1 MKKST
6 PQNLTLFALAASICL
21 LNVSSQS
28 SNSVLAQS
36 KGTDKNKEESAD
48 QFNWAGVPAFVDVST
63 RISSLDK
70 EITHALGEER
80 LSQDQAQQL
89 KATLDRVVQLNKEFT
104 TDGKLTIW
112 ERVRLILDLDKLSQ
126 DLEMRLAKRKTAIT
140 DLSGKQDQLEK
151 EIAEDFLSGRL
162 TNSQAAK
169 FKNRLQTIKDKE
181 KSYRQDKKL
190 SQSEMLALSYDLDQL
205 NLDLEKDLRVRSIA
219 GPGID
224 ARLDRL
230 KNRKNNLVKQKRLT
244 SVQES
249 EINTRIQQI
258 EKDYIAFKASDK
270 KLDPREVLNLALEL
284 DKVGSRMSELAP
296 GEVSSAIKSIDSLQS
311 EIRTMLDDSNSKTSF
326 SVPQLDQFKQ
336 ENSRIETLES
346 LFKADNS
353 FTDSEVLTVV
363 RELET
368 LKQHMVESSKNKGN
382 KPDLSSKIE
391 ILRKRVKDVDDAKRF
406 EQGMTA
412 QEMMKGLDSIEKK
425 LKVFKQDNEL
435 SDSEVLVISSE
446 LDALNSKLESSLQNL
461 PDVQERKLEIE
472 RRLNEALASNR
483 VAIKKAEEL
492 RREGSRISFME
503 TTLKRDGF
511 LSDEDIV
518 KLSQQYDNLEKKLAQ
533 LLPPLPDIDKLQTQV
548 STKLEDAKAKGT
560 IAKAKLE
567 YFSDEMD
574 RINSIGSSFKASD
587 DRLSDWEIMA
597 LKADLEKL
605 EKDIDKLSKP
615 DQVRKQ

>member
-1 MKKST
+1 MKKTTSKF
-6 PQNLTLFALAASICL
+6 LSLLALAASI
-21 LNVSSQS
+21 
-28 SNSVLAQS
+28 SVNNTIADGSKAVFAQS
-36 KGTDKNKEESAD
+36 KVKEAPKDVAAD

-80 LSQDQAQQL
+80 LTKDQAQQL
-89 KATLDRVVQLNKEFT
+89 KGNLDRVAQLNNEFT
-104 TDGKLTIW
+104 QDGKLTIW

-126 DLEMRLAKRKTAIT
+126 DLEIRLAKRKTAIT

-169 FKNRLQTIKDKE
+169 FKTRLQSIKDKE
-181 KSYRQDKKL
+181 KGYRQDAKL
-190 SQSEMLALSYDLDQL
+190 SQAELLALSYDLDQL
-205 NLDLEKDLRVRSIA
+205 NLDLEKNLRVRSIA
-219 GPGID
+219 GLSID

-230 KNRKNNLVKQKRLT
+230 KNRKNNLVKNKRLDQKQ
-244 SVQES
+244 VA
-249 EINTRIQQI
+249 EINASI
-258 EKDYIAFKASDK
+258 EKIEKEYASFKTSDK
-270 KLDPREVLNLALEL
+270 KLDPKEVLNLALEL
-284 DKVGSRMSELAP
+284 DKIGSRLSELAP

-311 EIRTMLDDSNSKTSF
+311 EIRTMLDNSKVKNTLT
-326 SVPQLDQFKQ
+326 VQQLDQFKQ

-353 FTDSEVLTVV
+353 FSDSEILTVV

-368 LKQHMVESSKNKGN
+368 LKQQLTEASKSKGE
-382 KPDLSSKIE
+382 KIDLQTKIDL
-391 ILRKRVKDVDDAKRF
+391 LRKRVKEVSDAKRF
-406 EQGMTA
+406 KQGLSA
-412 QEMMKGLDSIEKK
+412 QEIDKGIDSIEKK

-435 SDSEVLVISSE
+435 SDSESLAVSSE

-461 PDVQERKLEIE
+461 PDVQERKVEIE

-503 TTLKRDGF
+503 TVFKRDGI
-511 LSDEDIV
+511 LSDQDIV
-518 KLSQQYDNLEKKLAQ
+518 KLSEQYDNLEKKLAQ
-533 LLPPLPDIDKLQTQV
+533 LLPPLPDIEKLQNQV
-548 STKLEDAKAKGT
+548 TTKLEEAKAKGS
-560 IAKAKLE
+560 IPKAKLE
-567 YFSDEMD
+567 YLTDEMD

-605 EKDIDKLSKP
+605 EKDIDKSFTG
-615 DQVRKQ
+615 DQVKKQ

>member
-1 MKKST
+1 MKKTTSNFLSLIT
-6 PQNLTLFALAASICL
+6 LAASISV
-21 LNVSSQS
+21 LNTTDGSKA
-28 SNSVLAQS
+28 VLAQS
-36 KGTDKNKEESAD
+36 KAKEAPKDVAAD

-63 RISSLDK
+63 RISNLDK

-80 LSQDQAQQL
+80 LTKDQAQQL
-89 KATLDRVVQLNKEFT
+89 KGNLDRVVQLNNEFT
-104 TDGKLTIW
+104 QDGKLTIW

-126 DLEMRLAKRKTAIT
+126 DLEIRLAKRKTAIT
-140 DLSGKQDQLEK
+140 DLSGRQDQLEK

-169 FKNRLQTIKDKE
+169 FKTRLQSIKDKE
-181 KSYRQDKKL
+181 KGYRQDTKL
-190 SQSEMLALSYDLDQL
+190 SQAELLALSYDLDQL

-219 GPGID
+219 GPSID

-230 KNRKNNLVKQKRLT
+230 KNRKNNLVKNKRLDQKQ
-244 SVQES
+244 VA
-249 EINTRIQQI
+249 EINASIEKI
-258 EKDYIAFKASDK
+258 EKDYATFKTSDK
-270 KLDPREVLNLALEL
+270 KLDPQEVLNLALEL
-284 DKVGSRMSELAP
+284 DKVGSRLSELAP
-296 GEVSSAIKSIDSLQS
+296 GQVSSGIKNIDALQS
-311 EIRTMLDDSNSKTSF
+311 EIRTMLDDSKVKNTLT
-326 SVPQLDQFKQ
+326 VQQLDQFKQ

-353 FTDSEVLTVV
+353 FSDSEVLTVV

-368 LKQHMVESSKNKGN
+368 LKQQMTEASKSKGE
-382 KPDLSSKIE
+382 KIDLQTKIDL
-391 ILRKRVKDVDDAKRF
+391 LRKRVKEVSDAKRF
-406 EQGMTA
+406 KQGMSA
-412 QEMMKGLDSIEKK
+412 QEIDKGIDSTEKK

-435 SDSEVLVISSE
+435 SDSESLVVSSE

-461 PDVQERKLEIE
+461 PDVQERKVEIE

-503 TTLKRDGF
+503 TVFKRDGI
-511 LSDEDIV
+511 LSDQDIV
-518 KLSQQYDNLEKKLAQ
+518 KLSEQYDNLEKKLSQ
-533 LLPPLPDIDKLQTQV
+533 LLPPLPDIEKLQNQV
-548 STKLEDAKAKGT
+548 TTKLEEAKAKGS
-560 IAKAKLE
+560 IPKAKLE
-567 YFSDEMD
+567 YLTDEMD

-605 EKDIDKLSKP
+605 EKDIDKSFTG
-615 DQVRKQ
+615 DQVKKQ

>member
-1 MKKST
+1 MKTSMPKKL
-6 PQNLTLFALAASICL
+6 PLFALAASICL
-21 LNVSSQS
+21 FAA
-28 SNSVLAQS
+28 SNIAQTAALAQS
-36 KGTDKNKEESAD
+36 KEANKTKEAAAE

-80 LSQDQAQQL
+80 LTNDQAQQL
-89 KATLDRVVQLNKEFT
+89 KATLDRVVQLNKEFQ

-126 DLEMRLAKRKTAIT
+126 DLEIRLAKRKTAIT
-140 DLSGKQDQLEK
+140 DLTGQQDQLEK

-181 KSYRQDKKL
+181 KSYRQDNKL
-190 SQSEMLALSYDLDQL
+190 SQPEMLALSYDLDQL

-219 GPGID
+219 GPSID

-230 KNRKNNLVKQKRLT
+230 KNRKNNLVKQKKLNAQ
-244 SVQES
+244 QEA
-249 EINTRIQQI
+249 EINSSIQKI
-258 EKDYIAFKASDK
+258 EKEYVAFKASDK
-270 KLDPREVLNLALEL
+270 KLDPKEVLDLALEL
-284 DKVGSRMSELAP
+284 DKVGSRINVLAP
-296 GEVSSAIKSIDSLQS
+296 GEISSGIKNIDTMQS
-311 EIRTMLDDSNSKTSF
+311 EIRTMLDDFNSKNAL
-326 SVPQLDQFKQ
+326 SVQQLDEYKQ
-336 ENSRIETLES
+336 EFSRIETLES

-363 RELET
+363 RELES
-368 LKQHMVESSKNKGN
+368 LKQHLVASSQNKGS
-382 KPDLSSKIE
+382 KPDLSTKIE
-391 ILRKRVKDVDDAKRF
+391 MLRKRVKEVNDAKRF
-406 EQGMTA
+406 KQGITS
-412 QEMMKGLDSIEKK
+412 QEMDKGLDSIEKK
-425 LKVFKQDNEL
+425 LKIFNQDNEL
-435 SDSEVLVISSE
+435 SDSEVLVLSSE
-446 LDALNSKLESSLQNL
+446 LDSLNSKLESSLQNL
-461 PDVQERKLEIE
+461 PDVQERKLEME

-483 VAIKKAEEL
+483 VVIKKAEEL

-503 TTLKRDGF
+503 TRLKRDGI

-518 KLSQQYDNLEKKLAQ
+518 ELSQQYDNLEKKLAQ
-533 LLPPLPDIDKLQTQV
+533 LLPPLPDIEKLQNQV
-548 STKLEDAKAKGT
+548 TTKLEDAKAKGT

-567 YFSDEMD
+567 YFTDEMD

-597 LKADLEKL
+597 LKSDLEKL
-605 EKDIDKLSKP
+605 EKDIDKLSKANP
-615 DQVRKQ
+615 VKKQ

>member
-6 PQNLTLFALAASICL
+6 PQNLTKFALAASICL
-21 LNVSSQS
+21 LNVSNQS
-28 SNSVLAQS
+28 SSSVLAQS
-36 KGTDKNKEESAD
+36 KETNKNKEESAD

-80 LSQDQAQQL
+80 LTQDQAQQL

-126 DLEMRLAKRKTAIT
+126 DLELRLAKRKTAIT

-169 FKNRLQTIKDKE
+169 FKNSLQNIKDKE
-181 KSYRQDKKL
+181 KSYRQDNKL
-190 SQSEMLALSYDLDQL
+190 SHSEMLALSYDLDQL
-205 NLDLEKDLRVRSIA
+205 NLELEKDLRVRSIA
-219 GPGID
+219 GPSID

-244 SVQES
+244 SVQEA
-249 EINTRIQQI
+249 EINTRIQQT
-258 EKDYIAFKASDK
+258 EKDYLAFKASDK
-270 KLDPREVLNLALEL
+270 KLDPKEVLNLALEL
-284 DKVGSRMSELAP
+284 DKIGTRLNQLAP

-311 EIRTMLDDSNSKTSF
+311 EIRTMLDDSNSKASF
-326 SVPQLDQFKQ
+326 SILQLDQFKQ

-353 FTDSEVLTVV
+353 FTDSEILTVV

-368 LKQHMVESSKNKGN
+368 LKQNMVESSKSVGK
-382 KPDLSSKIE
+382 KPDLSTKIDM
-391 ILRKRVKDVDDAKRF
+391 LRKRVKEVNDAKRF
-406 EQGMTA
+406 KQGMNA
-412 QEMMKGLDSIEKK
+412 QEMDKGLDSIEKK

-446 LDALNSKLESSLQNL
+446 LDSLNSKLESSLQNL

-492 RREGSRISFME
+492 RREGSRISFLE
-503 TTLKRDGF
+503 TRLKRDG
-511 LSDEDIV
+511 LLTDEDIV
-518 KLSQQYDNLEKKLAQ
+518 QLSQQYDNLEKKLAE
-533 LLPPLPDIDKLQTQV
+533 LLPPLPDIDKLQNKVT
-548 STKLEDAKAKGT
+548 SKLEEAKAKGT

-567 YFSDEMD
+567 YFSDEME

-615 DQVRKQ
+615 TQVKKQ